1 MSILLLLPNTHR
13 GYDES
18 GGETSYISELAG
30 FETRAHAREEEDT
43 RGRLTKERKKE
54 EKKELTKFL
63 KNKEKK
69 TKKKQDS
76 QKKKKKKKRA
86 PAVCVYVYVCALR
99 RKNVNEL

>member
-54 EKKELTKFL
+54 KKKELTKFFL
-63 KNKEKK
+63 NKEKK
-69 TKKKQDS
+69 NKTL
-76 QKKKKKKKRA
+76 KRR
-86 PAVCVYVYVCALR
+86 R
-99 RKNVNEL
+99 RKNAHRLCVCMCMCARCVVKM